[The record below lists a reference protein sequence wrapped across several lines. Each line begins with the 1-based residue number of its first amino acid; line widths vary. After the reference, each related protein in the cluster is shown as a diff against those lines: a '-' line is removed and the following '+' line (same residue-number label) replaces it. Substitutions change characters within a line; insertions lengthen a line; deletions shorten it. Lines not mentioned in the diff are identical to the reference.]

1 MSHEIIRLDEPTLE
15 DVFVVHMTDGPIEL
29 IGLPIS
35 NSVFDAQLFGILTV
49 VIACISFR
57 FFGTKT
63 RD

>member
-1 MSHEIIRLDEPTLE
+1 
-15 DVFVVHMTDGPIEL
+15 MTDGPIEL